1 MVNEIFNGVTA
12 VATTVGAVFAVIH
25 FLRELK
31 KSASVV
37 NVSGRG
43 YLHYEGN
50 DFASLSVSI
59 SASKP
64 VYIKTIQMPGR
75 TLATTVQG
83 KKVKTLEYGISF
95 GKHRP
100 DINETFYFSPPPQQG
115 ESIVLKFDIGQF
127 FDAEVELNPTD
138 FTSSGWP
145 DRGVWPIDRSSSSTT
160 R

>member
-31 KSASVV
+31 KSSSVV
-37 NVSGRG
+37 NVTGRR
-43 YLHYEGN
+43 YFHSEGR
-50 DFASLSVSI
+50 DFAAISISI

-75 TLATTVQG
+75 TLATTAQA
-83 KKVKTLEYGISF
+83 KKVETLTYGISF

-100 DINETFYFSPPPQQG
+100 DVNETFYFSPPPKQG
-115 ESIVLKFDIGQF
+115 EPIVLKFDIGQF

-145 DRGVWPIDRSSSSTT
+145 DRGVWPIDRSSSATH
-160 R
+160 

>member
-31 KSASVV
+31 KSSSVV
-37 NVSGRG
+37 NVTGRR
-43 YLHYEGN
+43 YFHSEGK
-50 DFASLSVSI
+50 DFAAISISI

-64 VYIKTIQMPGR
+64 VYIKTIEMPGR
-75 TLATTVQG
+75 TLATTAQA
-83 KKVKTLEYGISF
+83 KKVEPLTYGISF

-100 DINETFYFSPPPQQG
+100 DVNETFYFSPPPQQG

-145 DRGVWPIDRSSSSTT
+145 DRGVWPIDRSSSTT
-160 R
+160 H